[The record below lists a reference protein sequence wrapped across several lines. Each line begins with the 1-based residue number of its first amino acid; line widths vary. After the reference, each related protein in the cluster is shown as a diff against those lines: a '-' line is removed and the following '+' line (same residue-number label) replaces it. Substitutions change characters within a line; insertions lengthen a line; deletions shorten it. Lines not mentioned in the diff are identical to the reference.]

1 MGLFARF
8 RRRSSDNECGDV
20 TDSEFKVSAGDN
32 LEGQKSVGSQNVEEV
47 QESVGS
53 QNVEEGQQ
61 SVEIPR
67 ETKRDA
73 NGRIVFRYHPNL
85 YEDDILIKGEGVCQC
100 CGKTVHEYIENVYS
114 PEDIDC
120 ICLECVYSG
129 EAAKKFKATFV
140 EDAEHVSNPAKR
152 NELFCCTPGYSA
164 WQGEYWL
171 ACCDDYCQYLRR
183 VGMKELE
190 EMGIKEKVLEE
201 YASHDDGYPL
211 EVLEDCLYKDG
222 DMSGYLFKCSHCG
235 KYRLY
240 VDAS

>member
-8 RRRSSDNECGDV
+8 RKRSSDNKCGDV
-20 TDSEFKVSAGDN
+20 TDSEFKVSTGDN
-32 LEGQKSVGSQNVEEV
+32 LDSQENVE
-47 QESVGS
+47 SHK
-53 QNVEEGQQ
+53 VEEGQQ

-67 ETKRDA
+67 EMKRDG

-85 YEDDILIKGEGVCQC
+85 YEDDILIQGEGVCQC
-100 CGKTVHEYIENVYS
+100 CGRTVQEYIENVYS

-120 ICLECVYSG
+120 ICLECVHNG
-129 EAAKKFKATFV
+129 AAAKKFKATFV
-140 EDAEHVSNPAKR
+140 EDAEYVSNQTKR
-152 NELFCCTPGYSA
+152 NELFCCTPGYMA

-171 ACCDDYCQYLRR
+171 ACCDDYCQYLGR
-183 VGMKELE
+183 VGIKELE
-190 EMGIKEKVLEE
+190 ELGIKEKVLEE

-222 DMSGYLFKCSHCG
+222 DMSGYLFKCCHCG
-235 KYRLY
+235 KYRIQ